1 MTPDQDVG
9 LIIRPASIW
18 RSLFGVAGQVLPH
31 DSSPVI
37 GLRTTSGEQG
47 AMAAFAAPGRLGST
61 PVGWA
66 AIQAVPPTTLHQT
79 PHQRKQNHD
88 Q

>member
-1 MTPDQDVG
+1 MTPDQDLG
-9 LIIRPASIW
+9 LIIRPSPIW

-47 AMAAFAAPGRLGST
+47 AMAAFAAPGRQGSN
-61 PVGWA
+61 PSAWA
-66 AIQAVPPTTLHQT
+66 AI
-79 PHQRKQNHD
+79 
-88 Q
+88 